1 MRASGN
7 GRPDVCAANLLRI
20 SRGEVPFDRV
30 RGLSAALIDAPVARY
45 EDAAADAEWVLTTYE
60 PRADV
65 EKVLSSAVGADV
77 AITAKINLRQEDDTD
92 E

>member
-7 GRPDVCAANLLRI
+7 GRPEVCAANLLRI

-30 RGLSAALIDAPVARY
+30 RGLDAALIDAPVSRFS
-45 EDAAADAEWVLTTYE
+45 DAAADAEWVLSTYE
-60 PRADV
+60 PRVDV
-65 EKVLSSAVGADV
+65 AEVLSSGVGADV
-77 AITAKINLRQEDDTD
+77 AIAAKINLRQESETD